1 MRLKFIIALL
11 LVGGAL
17 SAQVRP
23 WKKQTIPVST
33 PWFED
38 ISPENVWP
46 EYPRPQLERTEWMN
60 LNGIWKLKQDTKG
73 ELTMP
78 VDFSSYREILVPFPV
93 ESALSGVMLQRQR
106 HVWYTRNF
114 TIPDS
119 WTGKRIMINFGA
131 VDWESEVF
139 INGQSVGVH
148 RGGYD
153 PFSYDITDKLKN
165 TGEENEVVV
174 RVYDPSDE
182 GGQPNGKQW
191 NNPFSVFYT
200 ACTGIW
206 QTVWLEPVADIHVR
220 DISMVPDIDA
230 SQLKLTVNVD
240 NGTQQTKATVLIK
253 EEERII
259 ARQDVAMNEEVRIA
273 IPDQKLW
280 SPDSP
285 FLYTLELSIED
296 NGRVTDHVKSY
307 FGMRK
312 VSMGEWGGY
321 KRIFLNNE
329 YLFNF
334 GVLDQGYW
342 PDGVYTAPCDEALV
356 WDILKIKEM
365 GFNTSRKHGKTE
377 FARWYYHCDR
387 LGLLVWQDMPSAP
400 TGRDGVTIPP
410 GPWEGE
416 WNHTDDSRVS
426 ERNKANFKIELENVV
441 RSLKNHPSI
450 IQWIVFNENWGQF
463 STMENTQKVL
473 DMDPNRLVTAASGV
487 TDFEIGTYRIIIRI
501 LIRLLEPGIRVCLL
515 LIIPLPDAFG

>member
-153 PFSYDITDKLKN
+153 PFSYDILN
-165 TGEENEVVV
+165 
-174 RVYDPSDE
+174 S
-182 GGQPNGKQW
+182 
-191 NNPFSVFYT
+191 
-200 ACTGIW
+200 
-206 QTVWLEPVADIHVR
+206 
-220 DISMVPDIDA
+220 
-230 SQLKLTVNVD
+230 
-240 NGTQQTKATVLIK
+240 ATL
-253 EEERII
+253 
-259 ARQDVAMNEEVRIA
+259 
-273 IPDQKLW
+273 
-280 SPDSP
+280 
-285 FLYTLELSIED
+285 
-296 NGRVTDHVKSY
+296 
-307 FGMRK
+307 
-312 VSMGEWGGY
+312 
-321 KRIFLNNE
+321 
-329 YLFNF
+329 
-334 GVLDQGYW
+334 
-342 PDGVYTAPCDEALV
+342 
-356 WDILKIKEM
+356 
-365 GFNTSRKHGKTE
+365 
-377 FARWYYHCDR
+377 
-387 LGLLVWQDMPSAP
+387 
-400 TGRDGVTIPP
+400 
-410 GPWEGE
+410 
-416 WNHTDDSRVS
+416 
-426 ERNKANFKIELENVV
+426 
-441 RSLKNHPSI
+441 
-450 IQWIVFNENWGQF
+450 
-463 STMENTQKVL
+463 
-473 DMDPNRLVTAASGV
+473 
-487 TDFEIGTYRIIIRI
+487 
-501 LIRLLEPGIRVCLL
+501 
-515 LIIPLPDAFG
+515 

>member
-450 IQWIVFNENWGQF
+450 IKWIVFN
-463 STMENTQKVL
+463 
-473 DMDPNRLVTAASGV
+473 P
-487 TDFEIGTYRIIIRI
+487 
-501 LIRLLEPGIRVCLL
+501 
-515 LIIPLPDAFG
+515 

>member
-206 QTVWLEPVADIHVR
+206 QTVWLEPVADIR
-220 DISMVPDIDA
+220 P
-230 SQLKLTVNVD
+230 
-240 NGTQQTKATVLIK
+240 
-253 EEERII
+253 
-259 ARQDVAMNEEVRIA
+259 
-273 IPDQKLW
+273 
-280 SPDSP
+280 
-285 FLYTLELSIED
+285 
-296 NGRVTDHVKSY
+296 
-307 FGMRK
+307 
-312 VSMGEWGGY
+312 GY
-321 KRIFLNNE
+321 KHGSRYRCEPTEI
-329 YLFNF
+329 
-334 GVLDQGYW
+334 
-342 PDGVYTAPCDEALV
+342 DG
-356 WDILKIKEM
+356 
-365 GFNTSRKHGKTE
+365 
-377 FARWYYHCDR
+377 
-387 LGLLVWQDMPSAP
+387 
-400 TGRDGVTIPP
+400 
-410 GPWEGE
+410 
-416 WNHTDDSRVS
+416 
-426 ERNKANFKIELENVV
+426 
-441 RSLKNHPSI
+441 
-450 IQWIVFNENWGQF
+450 
-463 STMENTQKVL
+463 
-473 DMDPNRLVTAASGV
+473 
-487 TDFEIGTYRIIIRI
+487 
-501 LIRLLEPGIRVCLL
+501 
-515 LIIPLPDAFG
+515 